1 MGNDDE
7 YSREGSRDRCKKV
20 NKPNSEAAFIKG
32 DGR

>member
-1 MGNDDE
+1 MGNDDG

-20 NKPNSEAAFIKG
+20 NKSNGEGAFIKG